1 VSQRSAL
8 EHGGLQ
14 AETHVAATHVKP
26 SLQEGTHAVG
36 GGGLQ
41 LTADSSAVIVI
52 DTAIHEE
59 SREVNGIARGYRT
72 GGRDGDRSSIDATRP
87 KVVVAFARHS

>member
-1 VSQRSAL
+1 
-8 EHGGLQ
+8 LQ

-41 LTADSSAVIVI
+41 RTADSSAVIMI
-52 DTAIHEE
+52 DAPIHEAR
-59 SREVNGIARGYRT
+59 REVNRIARGYRVL
-72 GGRDGDRSSIDATRP
+72 RCDRSRLYVDEARP
-87 KVVVAFARHS
+87 KVVVAFARRS